1 MELRKLAGAGASA
14 GAGSP
19 TLLDWLSLE
28 LFLLNLVVRPEREI
42 NFYFL

>member
-42 NFYFL
+42 SFYFL